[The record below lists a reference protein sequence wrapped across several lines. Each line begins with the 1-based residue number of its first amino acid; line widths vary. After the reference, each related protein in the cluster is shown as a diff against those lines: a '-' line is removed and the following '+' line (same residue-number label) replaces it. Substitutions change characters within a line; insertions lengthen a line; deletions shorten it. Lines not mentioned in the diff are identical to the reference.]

1 MPDIP
6 RMIYWDSS
14 VFLHYME
21 GTSKWMSILDALI
34 DEASKTG
41 NLVIVT
47 STLSIVEVAYA
58 KSEKSGRA
66 LDPAVVAGM
75 DALWGD
81 RSAVQLVEFD
91 QVIARDARSLLRR
104 SVETR
109 RKLTPPDAIHL
120 ATAAIMK
127 VSECQ
132 TTDEQMKKWND
143 LGFPVQD
150 PWTPFPKL
158 GI

>member
-1 MPDIP
+1 MPDGP

-14 VFLHYME
+14 VFLHYIE
-21 GTSKWMSILDALI
+21 GSPQWMSILDSLL

-58 KSEKSGRA
+58 KKEKSGRV
-66 LDPAVVAGM
+66 LDPAVAAGM
-75 DALWGD
+75 DALWAD

-91 QVIARDARSLLRR
+91 QVIGRHARGLIRR
-104 SVETR
+104 SVETG
-109 RKLTPPDAIHL
+109 RKLAPPDAIHL
-120 ATAAIMK
+120 ATAAIMG
-127 VSECQ
+127 VSDCQ
-132 TTDEQMKKWND
+132 TMDASMMRWSD
-143 LGFPVQD
+143 LGFPVQE
-150 PWTPFPKL
+150 PWTPSPQL

>member
-14 VFLHYME
+14 VFLHYIE
-21 GTSKWMSILDALI
+21 GTAKWMSILDALI

-47 STLSIVEVAYA
+47 STFSIVEVAYA
-58 KSEKSGRA
+58 KVEKSGRT
-66 LDPAVVAGM
+66 LDPGVVAGM

-91 QVIARDARSLLRR
+91 QVIARDARGLIRR
-104 SVETR
+104 SVEIG
-109 RKLTPPDAIHL
+109 RKLTPPDAVHL

-127 VSECQ
+127 VAECQ

-143 LGFPVQD
+143 LGFPVHD
-150 PWTPFPKL
+150 PWTPSPQL

>member
-14 VFLHYME
+14 VFLHDIE
-21 GTSKWMSILDALI
+21 GTPEWMSILDALI
-34 DEASKTG
+34 DEASRAG
-41 NLVIVT
+41 SLVIVT

-58 KSEKSGRA
+58 KAEKSGKA

-91 QVIARDARSLLRR
+91 QVIARDARGLLRR
-104 SVETR
+104 SIEIG
-109 RKLTPPDAIHL
+109 RKLTPPDAVHL
-120 ATAAIMK
+120 ATAAIMN
-127 VSECQ
+127 VSDCQ
-132 TTDEQMKKWND
+132 TTDGSMKKWSD
-143 LGFPVQD
+143 LG
-150 PWTPFPKL
+150 
-158 GI
+158 